1 MSAEWRFIACTRG
14 LRVRPAG
21 DPVIAGL
28 PGGLQGEA
36 VRGWSGAVPSACGR
50 RASGRRRP
58 WR

>member
-1 MSAEWRFIACTRG
+1 
-14 LRVRPAG
+14 VRPAG